1 MKKIAVVTGAT
12 RGIGLAISQKL
23 SQDGFFIV
31 GISRADNQE
40 ANDSWVNSLS
50 NDCRLFKCD
59 VTSLL
64 AVEEMI
70 AKISELEGSVHLLVN
85 NAGITSDSFFHK
97 MTLESWKSVIDTN
110 LNSLFYITQPIYKIM
125 KENGGGK
132 IINISSVNGQKGQA
146 GQVNYSSSKAG
157 VHGFTMALAQ
167 EGARSN
173 ILVNTISPGYT
184 NTEMMK
190 NIRVDILQGIKDNI
204 PLGRLAEPKEI
215 ANVASFLASDCCSYI
230 TGANIPVNGGLFIG

>member
-23 SQDGFFIV
+23 SQDGFVVV

-40 ANDSWVNSLS
+40 VNDSWVNSLS
-50 NDCRLFKCD
+50 NDCCLFKCD
-59 VTSLL
+59 VTNLL
-64 AVEEMI
+64 DVEQLI
-70 AKISELEGSVHLLVN
+70 LKINELEGSVHLLVN
-85 NAGITSDSFFHK
+85 NAGITSDNFFHK
-97 MTLESWKSVIDTN
+97 MSAENWKSVIDTN

-184 NTEMMK
+184 NTEMMNK
-190 NIRVDILQGIKDNI
+190 IRTDILQGIKDSI
-204 PLGRLAEPKEI
+204 PLGRLAEPEEI
-215 ANVASFLASDCCSYI
+215 ANVTSFLASDCCSYI